1 MKRWVLFC
9 LAGLFACGM
18 CYAGF
23 YYGRYIPFIQQW
35 PLFEAL
41 RNTAAIIFAV
51 VGAWL
56 AIIYPERLKLSFGKP
71 ASTDKGSENVGL
83 LLTPAVHS
91 TIILVC
97 LLLIGICAPILKQIP
112 GILAYVE
119 LFRGLSFLTLTLL
132 TLWQIV
138 IVIMTVLPAEM
149 VKSNFDKE
157 QSTKR
162 VLAGYAKL
170 RKKDGPTK

>member
-1 MKRWVLFC
+1 M
-9 LAGLFACGM
+9 GLLACGM
-18 CYAGF
+18 SYAGF
-23 YYGRYIPFIQQW
+23 YYGRYIPFVQQW

-56 AIIYPERLKLSFGKP
+56 AIIYPERLKLSFGKS
-71 ASTDKGSENVGL
+71 ANITNGSENVGL

-112 GILAYVE
+112 GILNYVE
-119 LFRGLSFLTLTLL
+119 IFRGLSFLTLTIL
-132 TLWQIV
+132 TLWQVV
-138 IVIMTVLPAEM
+138 IVIMTVLPADM

-162 VLAGYAKL
+162 VLANYGKL
-170 RKKDGPTK
+170 RRKDNTLK